1 MKDTNQYCHNL
12 YKYHRRICRV
22 VDIGNTPLGGTH
34 PIRVQSMTT
43 TNTLDTESTV
53 LQSIRMIEAGS
64 EYVRITAPG
73 SREAENLHKIKKELE
88 AAGFSTPIIADIH
101 FTPNAAEI
109 AARYIEK
116 VRINPGNYFD
126 RKKFQVIDYTDDSY
140 NKELDKI
147 HQSFSPL
154 IKICK
159 EYGTAMRIGTNHGS
173 LSDRIMSR
181 YGDSP
186 LGMVESALEFIRI
199 CRDHNYHDIVLSM
212 KSSNPFV
219 MVEANRLLVNKMQL
233 ENMDYPLHLG
243 VTEAGEGEDGRV
255 KSAIGIGSLLEDGIG
270 DTIRVSLTEEPENEL
285 PTALSIAKNYNDRIV
300 HSEMVE
306 EPDCNPVDPFRYQKR
321 HSVKI
326 LNIGGSEPPRVVSS
340 IGAGKISS
348 HRFLWQDKDI
358 RTDYLHCNEL
368 SLLDDF
374 SEPLGIFANYPFNKI
389 YDSRV
394 MPLIKWNEYIENDY
408 PQNRSIGILVSTV
421 EIDVNKLKSSTNA
434 IIVLS
439 AEDSSFLHD
448 YRKVFFDLIKSDIDL
463 PVLIRLGNIHGDH
476 LSLLTDLSIN
486 IGGLLIDGFVDGIW
500 LDYPTDRNLQ
510 LVYSIFQSTRL
521 RISRT
526 EFISCPSCG
535 RTLFDLQE
543 TSEKIRLRT
552 NHLKG
557 LKIGIMGCIVN
568 GPGEMADA
576 DYGYVGTGIGVVSL
590 YRGLDVIKKNIPSAD
605 AVEGLIELIKNDGKW
620 IPPDID

>member
-12 YKYHRRICRV
+12 FEYNRRICRV
-22 VDIGNTPLGGTH
+22 VEIGNTPLGGIH

-43 TNTLDTESTV
+43 TNTMDTESTV

-73 SREAENLHKIKKELE
+73 IKEAENLYTIKKKLE
-88 AAGFSTPIIADIH
+88 DAGYTTPIIADIH

-126 RKKFQVIDYTDDSY
+126 RKKFQMIDYSDDSY
-140 NKELDKI
+140 NFELDKI
-147 HQSFSPL
+147 HTRFSPL

-199 CRDHNYHDIVLSM
+199 CRDQNYHDIVLSM

-219 MVEANRLLVNKMQL
+219 MVEANRLLVNRMQQ
-233 ENMDYPLHLG
+233 EDMDYPLHLG

-255 KSAIGIGSLLEDGIG
+255 KSAIGIGSLLEDGVG

-285 PTALSIAKNYNDRIV
+285 PAALELANKYNKRIAQSQLVVEPASI
-300 HSEMVE
+300 
-306 EPDCNPVDPFRYQKR
+306 PVDPFRYQKR

-326 LNIGGSEPPRVVSS
+326 LNFGGSEPPRVISS
-340 IGAGKISS
+340 LGAGKVKS
-348 HRFLWQDKDI
+348 HNYLWQDKDI
-358 RTDYLHCNEL
+358 RSDYLHSYEL
-368 SLLDDF
+368 SQLDDF
-374 SEPLGIFANYPFNKI
+374 SEPVGVFANYPFENK
-389 YDSRV
+389 YDSKV
-394 MPLIKWNEYIENDY
+394 IPLISWDKYIANEY
-408 PQNRSIGILVSTV
+408 PQNRSIGIMVSTA
-421 EIDVNKLKSSTNA
+421 EIDVDKLRSCKNSIIILSSK
-434 IIVLS
+434 
-439 AEDSSFLHD
+439 DSSFLHA
-448 YRKVFFDLIKSDIDL
+448 YRKVFVDLFNSDIDL
-463 PVLIRLGNIHGDH
+463 PVVIRLGDIQGDH
-476 LSLLTDLSIN
+476 ISVLTDLSIN

-500 LDYPTDRNLQ
+500 LDNPSELNLK
-510 LVYSIFQSTRL
+510 LVYSIFQTTRL

-543 TSEKIRLRT
+543 TSEKIRQRT

-576 DYGYVGTGIGVVSL
+576 DYGYVGTGVGVVSL
-590 YRGLDVIKKNIPSAD
+590 YRGMEVIKKNIPSRD
-605 AVEGLIELIKNDGKW
+605 AVDGLIEIIKNDGKW